1 MDSSLINPRNLS
13 RKTRGKRKI
22 EESNVGDKK
31 EDGRGYFTWNLD
43 MERVLAETL
52 RHQRGLGRQNGVRE
66 TVAYN
71 VPADIL
77 STRFN
82 VQLNEE
88 DVKNH
93 IKLWR
98 RWYRI
103 VSDILCQSGFDWDDT
118 KCMITVEDENAWN
131 EYVKSHEEAK
141 RFRFMVI
148 LNWND
153 IVDICAED
161 RASGVQVEHAFDEDD
176 VMSNEASVDEKG
188 STLYIDSEEPNS
200 ATKKKIQ
207 CTCANK
213 DKDIEGMINSMRE
226 LAESLK
232 DFVQVSRKKME
243 GIAQEVV
250 QEVLNETKIIFNS
263 DDTLRY
269 KAINQLIDS
278 PKKLTVLKALPLSE
292 KKNYLLAS
300 MY

>member
-118 KCMITVEDENAWN
+118 KCMIIVEDENAWN
-131 EYVKSHEEAK
+131 EYVK
-141 RFRFMVI
+141 VI
-148 LNWND
+148 PNWND
-153 IVDICAED
+153 IVDICEKD
-161 RASGVQVEHAFDEDD
+161 RATGVQVEHAFDVDD
-176 VMSNEASVDEKG
+176 VMSKEASVDEKG
-188 STLYIDSEEPNS
+188 STLYIDLEEPS
-200 ATKKKIQ
+200 STTKKIQ
-207 CTCANK
+207 CTHANK
-213 DKDIEGMINSMRE
+213 DKHKEGMINAMRE
-226 LAESLK
+226 VAKSLK

-243 GIAQEVV
+243 GYAQEVV
-250 QEVLNETKIIFNS
+250 QEVLNETKIIFDS
-263 DDTLRY
+263 DDDTLRY
-269 KAINQLIDS
+269 KAINWLIDN
-278 PKKLTVLKALPLSE
+278 PNKLAVLKALPLSE
-292 KKNYLLAS
+292 KKKYIFASIS
-300 MY
+300 MYLDQGRAF